1 MLSKNKIK
9 YINSL
14 KISKYRKL
22 NADFFVE
29 GTKLIAELLQSNF
42 QISGI
47 YATNEWL
54 QENNEIL
61 KNTDCMEVDSKELM
75 QISNLTTPPGV
86 LAVVKIPDVSFEPLS
101 LVGRLSLMLDGI
113 NDPGNLGTII
123 RTADWFGVSQIFC
136 SPDTVDAY
144 HPKVV
149 QSTMGSIF
157 RVKVIETDLMDVC
170 QEARKNQVDVFGAV
184 MNGQN
189 IYESKLK
196 GSSSVLII
204 GSESHGIRNHLLPY
218 INFPITFPA
227 YSVPGTHNKTES
239 LNASVAAA
247 LILSEFRRKAE

>member
-1 MLSKNKIK
+1 MLSKIRIK

-22 NADFFVE
+22 NAEFIVE
-29 GTKLIAELLQSNF
+29 GTKLITELLQSNF
-42 QISGI
+42 QTSGI
-47 YATNEWL
+47 YATKEWI
-54 QENNEIL
+54 QENKL
-61 KNTDCMEVDSKELM
+61 FSKNIDCQEVDSKEM
-75 QISNLTTPPGV
+75 TQISNLTTPPGV
-86 LAVVKIPDVSFEPLS
+86 LAVAGIPDVRFEPLS
-101 LVGRLSLMLDGI
+101 LEGRLSLMLDGI

-123 RTADWFGVSQIFC
+123 RTADWFGVDQIFC

-157 RVKVIETDLMDVC
+157 RVKVIETDLIDVC
-170 QEARKNQVDVFGAV
+170 REAKKMQIDVFGAV

-196 GSSSVLII
+196 RSSSVLII
-204 GSESHGIRNHLLPY
+204 GSESHGIRNYLLPF

-227 YSVPGTHNKTES
+227 YSAPGKENKAES
-239 LNASVAAA
+239 LNASVASA
-247 LILSEFRRKAE
+247 LILSEFRRKMD